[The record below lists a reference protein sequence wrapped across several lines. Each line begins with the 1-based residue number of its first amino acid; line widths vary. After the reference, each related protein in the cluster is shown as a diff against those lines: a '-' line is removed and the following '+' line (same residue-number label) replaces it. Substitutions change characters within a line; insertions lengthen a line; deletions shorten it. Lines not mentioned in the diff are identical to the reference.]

1 MQISELW
8 SADVQK
14 RQRLIRSLQKKPVV
28 EVAELIST
36 LEGETFWEV
45 LSYFTPKQ
53 QGLLFAELD
62 MEKQVE
68 LATLIPHKKLS
79 ELLSHMPSDARV
91 DLFQNLPAEK
101 QRALLPYLSKPIREN
116 ILSLSLYP
124 PDTAGGIMSTDFATI
139 FPYMTA
145 SQAIEKIRYDAPSRR
160 TIYYTYVVDND
171 MHLLGFVTLRDLI
184 LADPSLKVETIMH
197 TEYIAAHVEE
207 DPESVATKIAKYD
220 LVAIPIV
227 NDDKQLVGIITH
239 DQALDVVQAEQTED
253 IQKFMGILP
262 QETEDTYL
270 QLPVWKHFWR
280 RIVWL
285 VPLALAELVAGWV
298 VHSYEALLSQ
308 VYILALYM
316 PMIAATG
323 GDCGGQ
329 SATLI
334 IRALSLGE
342 ISLKDTFHI
351 LFKETRTGILIAI
364 VLGLVAYLKI
374 FFLTDPA
381 SIPVGLAAHQI
392 GMVVSL
398 ALGLQAL
405 SSTLIGALLPI
416 LAQKFGF
423 DPAAMAAPFITTLV
437 DATGLFIY
445 FYTASL
451 FLPLS

>member
-1 MQISELW
+1 MQITELW
-8 SADVQK
+8 SADTQK
-14 RQRLIRSLQKKPVV
+14 RQQLIRNLQKKPVV
-28 EVAELIST
+28 EVAELLSS
-36 LEGETFWEV
+36 LEGHTFWEI
-45 LSYFTPKQ
+45 LSYFTPEQ

-62 MEKQVE
+62 TEKQLELVE
-68 LATLIPHKKLS
+68 LIAHKNLS
-79 ELLSHMPSDARV
+79 DLLSYMPSDARV
-91 DLFQNLPAEK
+91 DLFQNLPPER
-101 QRALLPYLSKPIREN
+101 QRALLPYLPKPIREN

-124 PDTAGGIMSTDFATI
+124 PDTAGGIMSTDFAAI
-139 FPYMTA
+139 FPHMTA

-220 LVAIPIV
+220 LVAIPII
-227 NDDKQLVGIITH
+227 NDDHQLVGIITH

-262 QETEDTYL
+262 QQAEDTYL

-334 IRALSLGE
+334 IRAMSLGE
-342 ISLKDTFHI
+342 ISVRDTLRI
-351 LFKETRTGILIAI
+351 LFKETRTGLMIAL

-374 FFLTDPA
+374 LFLTDPTSLPA
-381 SIPVGLAAHQI
+381 GLVAHQI
-392 GMVVSL
+392 GLVVSL

-405 SSTLIGALLPI
+405 SSTLLGALLPI
-416 LAQKFGF
+416 LAQRFGF
-423 DPAAMAAPFITTLV
+423 DPAAMAAPFITTMV